1 MTQKG
6 MVISFFKFESNNCD
20 DKIFCVHFSHFRVNH
35 QKLLNNP
42 EMTEVQEV
50 SCFVKYV
57 PLGMR
62 QRLPWMTFLAV
73 GLWGLTSDTV
83 LSFYDVVSDY
93 LLAKEHF
100 E

>member
-1 MTQKG
+1 MT
-6 MVISFFKFESNNCD
+6 V
-20 DKIFCVHFSHFRVNH
+20 
-35 QKLLNNP
+35 
-42 EMTEVQEV
+42 TEEV
-50 SCFVKYV
+50 SLFVKYV
-57 PLGMR
+57 PAGVR
-62 QRLPWMTFLAV
+62 QRLPWVTFAAV

>member
-1 MTQKG
+1 M
-6 MVISFFKFESNNCD
+6 
-20 DKIFCVHFSHFRVNH
+20 
-35 QKLLNNP
+35 
-42 EMTEVQEV
+42 
-50 SCFVKYV
+50 VKYV
-57 PLGMR
+57 PAGVR
-62 QRLPWMTFLAV
+62 QRLPWITFVSV